1 MRAREIERK
10 VTKYKLKHNN
20 TKTMMAE
27 NHSDAGNYNHYQH
40 TRSNIKEL
48 LEILH
53 IVKLIVKLNI
63 LNIPQIGML
72 LSSMFASICKT
83 DTRNSAT
90 RS

>member
-20 TKTMMAE
+20 TEMMMAE

-48 LEILH
+48 LEIL
-53 IVKLIVKLNI
+53 LN
-63 LNIPQIGML
+63 
-72 LSSMFASICKT
+72 
-83 DTRNSAT
+83 
-90 RS
+90 